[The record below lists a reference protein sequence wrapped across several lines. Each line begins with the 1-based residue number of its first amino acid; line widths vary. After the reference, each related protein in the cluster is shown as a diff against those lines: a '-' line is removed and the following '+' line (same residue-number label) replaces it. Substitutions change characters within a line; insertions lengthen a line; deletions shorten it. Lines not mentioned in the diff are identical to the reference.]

1 MQPRAARSDA
11 VRKALLQ
18 AKLETGGTVKS
29 SSTPSDYK
37 EKIDRLKSKTQE
49 LKKQHEEAAISV
61 DITGVNQDKF
71 DVDGVDMSSLKFVD
85 SAAPQ
90 SQPNVDTVSEEDE
103 YIRVN
108 VSADD
113 DQKGD
118 KADATVVTDEKLDV
132 TNSDTSDDL
141 VVSTEIEQSPSTE
154 EVLVSPVMMEAEK
167 VEVVEE
173 VSAKEEVSPPLPP
186 ASRGLLVPANSTEK
200 MPEGSEFRKS
210 HAVFTVSMNID
221 MLEVFNVWVP
231 FNCTWDDLTDAIQQK
246 VKLNSN
252 KSILKMVLT
261 ENTGDILSP
270 DIKTANKFFKIFQNF
285 EAGNSTFVLTID
297 QEMEANLQA
306 AKDLAAFRA
315 AALRLTFVNDKTKE
329 ENFVYLTRSFDWA
342 EVLSAIVFEFPDISP
357 NWISHIVMLDVDG
370 DEISPPISNI
380 EKFWKFTR
388 TASMHNGDIFVFYL
402 DEEVIAADAEIEAEK
417 AFLALC
423 RPIKVQV
430 KTPSA
435 GAEFIA
441 MVPLDGDWDVIRKQ
455 IALASP
461 DEICDFNWIVQ
472 LLLVD
477 AENDNLSPS
486 IDGDSMFWKVY
497 PTFNIDYDM
506 KFMISLDSTMIEDYA
521 RVKALE
527 EFRAASK
534 HLRIALAN
542 DQNAKVGDIYVPHQ
556 CEWELLTEGVADYL
570 NITTAS
576 WIDYFVL
583 LDHEHDPISPPLK
596 NITMFWKACEKFS
609 IDKGMVLNVYLKPE
623 AISTL
628 KELAFLSK
636 ANSFCVRLAA
646 SSDESGSESP
656 SLEENRVYVNPDSNW
671 NDMATAIAQTL
682 KLDSY
687 EWIENVVLIDE
698 EGDILS
704 PAIKTTE
711 KFWRFYKKSMD
722 KSIFLVNQ
730 DEALKAGAI
739 ANKRKQEEDALLAK
753 KERERLQKAGMKLF
767 HCLVYDHEVNDGTVA
782 PLNCD
787 VRVHAACS
795 WEDVLQ
801 AIDDT
806 HVTESSFVKYMLL
819 ANPLGQ
825 KLSVPIKDSKM
836 FWKFAPSAE
845 KGSSQNNHFEIHLD
859 YARRTE
865 ILKAREEE
873 RIRNLQKK
881 IEVAA
886 AVGDKSTTVLLY
898 ADAAW
903 DDIRNVLIRTCG
915 FSDQL
920 EGSCVDHLVLYDID
934 GDQLSR
940 CVDNAEAFWSTYH
953 TIYHF
958 DRNMQFVITL
968 NQAECDAV
976 IASKNHEEFVR
987 NAFKFKLRK
996 ETDPSSMS
1004 DVMVSPK
1011 CLWQDI
1017 VRTIAET
1024 FNFDD
1029 SSWVHHVVLLDGDGD
1044 PLSKSIADTTL
1055 FWKTAASYHY
1065 DDNKYFELYVDNS
1078 AIEETKRKQAHEA
1091 FMNAAE
1097 HITIRILPNS
1107 KSTANDRDSTGTLHA
1122 IYDSPWQLICK
1133 AIVSELKLPLNA
1145 TITKCTLID
1154 EDLDELSPSVC
1165 TAEKF
1170 WKIYKN
1176 NYKHALNMSFSVE
1189 YAVDGKVIDCE
1200 TDIGS
1205 VNSGE
1210 LDVAADQEIVEP
1222 SAASETTKIS
1232 RKEKIQQDKDRYQE
1246 ELELTEKLSSDQVPS
1261 STGYNQATSK
1271 VLYEYPDVSI
1281 GYENLGSSIIR
1292 SIKETEELEAA
1303 YLQACVD
1310 KNIDDVITLVEH
1322 DGVNPLATNKNNS
1335 TAAHFACA
1343 GGEYTCPVDLIVKL
1357 YQYGVDLNSFNVSGA
1372 RPISCAVIAGDVE
1385 ACKCLMHYC
1394 PEIDLNLSESA
1405 HPLLHHAVE
1414 HANVEMLMWL
1424 HEMQVDV
1431 NILNSSGMS
1440 AVILAVEAAPFDM
1453 EVLQYLVVD
1462 MGADIHVPAPGNFT
1476 AMHAAANSGN
1486 IMAAE
1491 FLFEMGMSVESN
1503 TVDNKT
1509 PLMLACSQGFLELAK
1524 FLHANGASLY
1534 ACGGKV
1540 DKLNTS
1546 LHMAAQFGHF
1556 DVVRWLVE
1564 DCRLN
1569 PLPRNSKNATP
1580 VDFARA
1586 ANQMEIFSWLTEW
1599 VNAHPDSNESS
1610 EFKEYEQL
1618 EETLFRNDFD
1628 SAMTLL
1634 ESMSDRFTKDTVL
1647 PHGTTPLHYVAASGY
1662 MELAKYLVQM
1672 GCDVNM
1678 RTNAGRTPLHYAA
1691 FKGHTDMCMYL
1702 YEAGA
1707 SVSETDNG
1715 GLTCLKIAEQNSYQ
1729 SLVLWLRS
1737 VTIQANSTKLPK
1749 LSSPSKAKSSVL
1761 GGFFSCVSSAPEEV
1775 NHTLGEVSGDNVEQ
1789 YGNDDY
1795 DQRDASTGQDNTIC
1809 KLAVQLHEACILG
1822 DLNLARDLVE
1832 KEKAPVNGSPTFPNP
1847 LLPVDEQELTPLHGA
1862 VSSGS
1867 LPLVQFLVN
1876 KGAHVNAQNVGGL
1889 FNETAGDSE
1898 AMTPLHIACDKQHDA
1913 IAMYLVSHGADLYKK
1928 NMAGDT
1934 ALHIICLLGLHSLLG
1949 QIVDLPR
1956 STLPDLNLDVRSSH
1970 LLNLLHCAADAGSIE
1985 TAEIL
1990 VENNV
1995 GVNSFDDEKKTPMH
2009 YACAKGTL
2017 DVVKLLVN
2025 NGAIVDLADTSG
2037 RTPFLFACSS
2047 DNLELIKYLS
2057 ERGAQLDHESS
2068 KGNTAL
2074 HIACKFGR
2082 LELVKWLVNNGLK
2095 VDHINSSGHSPLY
2108 YAQANNFTEVVDWL
2122 ESH

>member
-1 MQPRAARSDA
+1 
-11 VRKALLQ
+11 
-18 AKLETGGTVKS
+18 
-29 SSTPSDYK
+29 
-37 EKIDRLKSKTQE
+37 
-49 LKKQHEEAAISV
+49 
-61 DITGVNQDKF
+61 
-71 DVDGVDMSSLKFVD
+71 
-85 SAAPQ
+85 
-90 SQPNVDTVSEEDE
+90 
-103 YIRVN
+103 
-108 VSADD
+108 
-113 DQKGD
+113 
-118 KADATVVTDEKLDV
+118 
-132 TNSDTSDDL
+132 
-141 VVSTEIEQSPSTE
+141 
-154 EVLVSPVMMEAEK
+154 
-167 VEVVEE
+167 
-173 VSAKEEVSPPLPP
+173 
-186 ASRGLLVPANSTEK
+186 
-200 MPEGSEFRKS
+200 
-210 HAVFTVSMNID
+210 
-221 MLEVFNVWVP
+221 
-231 FNCTWDDLTDAIQQK
+231 
-246 VKLNSN
+246 
-252 KSILKMVLT
+252 
-261 ENTGDILSP
+261 
-270 DIKTANKFFKIFQNF
+270 
-285 EAGNSTFVLTID
+285 
-297 QEMEANLQA
+297 
-306 AKDLAAFRA
+306 
-315 AALRLTFVNDKTKE
+315 
-329 ENFVYLTRSFDWA
+329 
-342 EVLSAIVFEFPDISP
+342 
-357 NWISHIVMLDVDG
+357 
-370 DEISPPISNI
+370 
-380 EKFWKFTR
+380 
-388 TASMHNGDIFVFYL
+388 
-402 DEEVIAADAEIEAEK
+402 
-417 AFLALC
+417 
-423 RPIKVQV
+423 
-430 KTPSA
+430 
-435 GAEFIA
+435 
-441 MVPLDGDWDVIRKQ
+441 
-455 IALASP
+455 
-461 DEICDFNWIVQ
+461 
-472 LLLVD
+472 
-477 AENDNLSPS
+477 
-486 IDGDSMFWKVY
+486 
-497 PTFNIDYDM
+497 
-506 KFMISLDSTMIEDYA
+506 
-521 RVKALE
+521 
-527 EFRAASK
+527 
-534 HLRIALAN
+534 
-542 DQNAKVGDIYVPHQ
+542 
-556 CEWELLTEGVADYL
+556 
-570 NITTAS
+570 
-576 WIDYFVL
+576 
-583 LDHEHDPISPPLK
+583 
-596 NITMFWKACEKFS
+596 
-609 IDKGMVLNVYLKPE
+609 
-623 AISTL
+623 
-628 KELAFLSK
+628 
-636 ANSFCVRLAA
+636 
-646 SSDESGSESP
+646 
-656 SLEENRVYVNPDSNW
+656 
-671 NDMATAIAQTL
+671 
-682 KLDSY
+682 
-687 EWIENVVLIDE
+687 
-698 EGDILS
+698 
-704 PAIKTTE
+704 
-711 KFWRFYKKSMD
+711 
-722 KSIFLVNQ
+722 
-730 DEALKAGAI
+730 
-739 ANKRKQEEDALLAK
+739 
-753 KERERLQKAGMKLF
+753 
-767 HCLVYDHEVNDGTVA
+767 
-782 PLNCD
+782 
-787 VRVHAACS
+787 
-795 WEDVLQ
+795 
-801 AIDDT
+801 
-806 HVTESSFVKYMLL
+806 
-819 ANPLGQ
+819 
-825 KLSVPIKDSKM
+825 
-836 FWKFAPSAE
+836 
-845 KGSSQNNHFEIHLD
+845 
-859 YARRTE
+859 
-865 ILKAREEE
+865 
-873 RIRNLQKK
+873 
-881 IEVAA
+881 
-886 AVGDKSTTVLLY
+886 
-898 ADAAW
+898 
-903 DDIRNVLIRTCG
+903 
-915 FSDQL
+915 
-920 EGSCVDHLVLYDID
+920 
-934 GDQLSR
+934 
-940 CVDNAEAFWSTYH
+940 
-953 TIYHF
+953 
-958 DRNMQFVITL
+958 
-968 NQAECDAV
+968 
-976 IASKNHEEFVR
+976 
-987 NAFKFKLRK
+987 
-996 ETDPSSMS
+996 
-1004 DVMVSPK
+1004 
-1011 CLWQDI
+1011 
-1017 VRTIAET
+1017 
-1024 FNFDD
+1024 
-1029 SSWVHHVVLLDGDGD
+1029 
-1044 PLSKSIADTTL
+1044 
-1055 FWKTAASYHY
+1055 
-1065 DDNKYFELYVDNS
+1065 
-1078 AIEETKRKQAHEA
+1078 
-1091 FMNAAE
+1091 
-1097 HITIRILPNS
+1097 
-1107 KSTANDRDSTGTLHA
+1107 
-1122 IYDSPWQLICK
+1122 
-1133 AIVSELKLPLNA
+1133 
-1145 TITKCTLID
+1145 
-1154 EDLDELSPSVC
+1154 
-1165 TAEKF
+1165 
-1170 WKIYKN
+1170 
-1176 NYKHALNMSFSVE
+1176 
-1189 YAVDGKVIDCE
+1189 
-1200 TDIGS
+1200 
-1205 VNSGE
+1205 
-1210 LDVAADQEIVEP
+1210 
-1222 SAASETTKIS
+1222 
-1232 RKEKIQQDKDRYQE
+1232 
-1246 ELELTEKLSSDQVPS
+1246 
-1261 STGYNQATSK
+1261 
-1271 VLYEYPDVSI
+1271 
-1281 GYENLGSSIIR
+1281 
-1292 SIKETEELEAA
+1292 
-1303 YLQACVD
+1303 
-1310 KNIDDVITLVEH
+1310 
-1322 DGVNPLATNKNNS
+1322 
-1335 TAAHFACA
+1335 
-1343 GGEYTCPVDLIVKL
+1343 
-1357 YQYGVDLNSFNVSGA
+1357 
-1372 RPISCAVIAGDVE
+1372 
-1385 ACKCLMHYC
+1385 
-1394 PEIDLNLSESA
+1394 
-1405 HPLLHHAVE
+1405 
-1414 HANVEMLMWL
+1414 
-1424 HEMQVDV
+1424 
-1431 NILNSSGMS
+1431 MS